1 MTSLLIGCGNLGK
14 IILRGFISSRKEI
27 LVLENNRRVVSS
39 MTGILKTVKFLKVLE
54 KIEWKKISYIM
65 LCVKPK
71 DAVNILSEIRKYCD
85 KTHVIVSFV
94 AGLQTKTI
102 SKIVLSKSPVVR
114 VMPNIFIDS
123 NNSATAFFSNKI
135 KESLKKKIAK
145 DLKIFG
151 KCIWLNNEKKM
162 DFFTAM
168 FGGGP
173 AYFFYILDCFDKI
186 IRKNGIKVDDS
197 LSLLTTLLEGTL
209 IKLKSRNVDFKKS
222 IRKVASQGGTTEEA
236 LKVFDKNSAL
246 FNLFNTAINS
256 AKQKSSQISKQ
267 LK

>member
-1 MTSLLIGCGNLGK
+1 MTSLLIGCGNLGT
-14 IILRGFISSRKEI
+14 IILKGFISSKKEI
-27 LVLENNRRVVSS
+27 LVLENDNRIISS
-39 MTGILKTVKFLKVLE
+39 MTRIFKNVRFFKMLE
-54 KIEWKKISYIM
+54 KIDWEKISYIM

-71 DAVNILSEIRKYCD
+71 DAINTLREIKKYCD
-85 KTHVIVSFV
+85 KTHIIVSFV

-102 SKIVLSKSPVVR
+102 SKIVLSKSPVIR
-114 VMPNIFIDS
+114 IMPNIFVDS
-123 NNSATAFFSNKI
+123 NNSSTAFFSNKI
-135 KESLKKKIAK
+135 SESLKKKVTK
-145 DLKIFG
+145 DFRSFG
-151 KCIWLNNEKKM
+151 ECIWLKNEKKM

-173 AYFFYILDCFDKI
+173 AYFFYILDCFDQI
-186 IRKNGIKVDDS
+186 IRKNGVSGDDS
-197 LSLLTTLLEGTL
+197 LSLLITLLEGTL

-222 IRKVASQGGTTEEA
+222 IKNVASKGGTTEEA
-236 LKVFDKNSAL
+236 LKVFDKNSVL